1 MLGEEGLIR
10 LHTSDIDDPARLER
24 LEQELRQKTEE
35 VSILRGVST
44 RINATLDLERIYD
57 IALRTLHDAFGFGH
71 ALILLLDE
79 SDDALR
85 VVAARGY
92 PEPAIGARV
101 ELGVGVIGTVARR
114 KKMMRVGNLS
124 QQRAY
129 VAAIRR
135 EVQESS
141 GAGELGNVAALP
153 GLADAESQV
162 AIPLLIEDR
171 LVGVFFVESVERRVF
186 SERDETLIAIVANLC
201 ASAIHNA
208 QLYRREQQ
216 RSQTLEGTVAERTRE
231 LQRTHRELSV
241 VQELR
246 AKEARV
252 WDFDEIVGSSP
263 VMCEV
268 RALLRKVVKSPASTI
283 LITGPNGSG
292 KDLVAKVLHYQS
304 HRAAAPFM
312 NITCSALAES
322 LLESELFGHERG
334 AFTDAH
340 KQKKGLL
347 ELADGGSVFLD
358 EIGEMG
364 TSLQAKLLRFL
375 EDKTFKRVGGSED
388 IRVDVRVLAA
398 TNRDLDKM
406 VREGSFR
413 EDLYYRLRVLP
424 VELPPLAARAE
435 DIPQLVE
442 LFLRQFTREFGKPVD
457 GVSSEARA
465 ELVAYAWPGNVREL
479 RNTVERAVLLTED
492 RILTPSDFRLPC
504 QEDAG
509 QTLRLPASGLGFE
522 ELERSLVSQ
531 ALELASWNKARAAR
545 LLGMPRDWLRYR
557 MEKFGLRPP
566 DET

>member
-1 MLGEEGLIR
+1 LG
-10 LHTSDIDDPARLER
+10 TSDFDDRARLAQ
-24 LEQELRQKTEE
+24 LEQELRQKNEE
-35 VSILRGVST
+35 VCILRGVST
-44 RINATLDLERIYD
+44 RINATLELEQIYD
-57 IALRTLHDAFGFGH
+57 IALHTMHDVFGFSH
-71 ALILLLDE
+71 ALILLFD
-79 SDDALR
+79 DTGDALR

-129 VAAIRR
+129 AAAIRR
-135 EVQESS
+135 EVQQT
-141 GAGELGNVAALP
+141 GEADSLERVPALP
-153 GLADAESQV
+153 GLAEAESQV

-171 LVGVFFVESVERRVF
+171 LVGVFFVESEERRVF

-208 QLYRREQQ
+208 WLYRREQR
-216 RSQTLEGTVAERTRE
+216 RSETLAGTVAERTRE
-231 LQRTHRELSV
+231 LQRSHRELSV
-241 VQELR
+241 VHELR
-246 AKEARV
+246 AKEARA
-252 WDFDEIVGSSP
+252 WDFDEVVGSSP
-263 VMCEV
+263 VMREV
-268 RALLRKVVKSPASTI
+268 RALLRQVVKSPASTI

-312 NITCSALAES
+312 NITCSALAEN

-364 TSLQAKLLRFL
+364 TALQAKLLRFL
-375 EDKTFKRVGGSED
+375 EEKTFKRVGGSED
-388 IRVDVRVLAA
+388 VRVDVRVLAA
-398 TNRDLDKM
+398 TNRDLERM
-406 VREGSFR
+406 VREGGFR

-424 VELPPLAARAE
+424 VELPPLAARSE
-435 DIPQLVE
+435 DIPQLVD
-442 LFLRQFTREFGKPVD
+442 LFLRQFTREFGKSVD
-457 GVSSEARA
+457 GVTPEALA
-465 ELVAYAWPGNVREL
+465 ELTAYAWPGNVREL
-479 RNTVERAVLLTED
+479 RNTVERAVLLTET
-492 RILTPSDFRLPC
+492 RMLTPTDFALPC
-504 QEDAG
+504 PKAARE
-509 QTLRLPASGLGFE
+509 TLRLPATGLGFE
-522 ELERSLVSQ
+522 ELERSLVVQ
-531 ALELASWNKARAAR
+531 ALELARWNKARAAR

-557 MEKFGLRPP
+557 MEKFALRPP
-566 DET
+566 DGA